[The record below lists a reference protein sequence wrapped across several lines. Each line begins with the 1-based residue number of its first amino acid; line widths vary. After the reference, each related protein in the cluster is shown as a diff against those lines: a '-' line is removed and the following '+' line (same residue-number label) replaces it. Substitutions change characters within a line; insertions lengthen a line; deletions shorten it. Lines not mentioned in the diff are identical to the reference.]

1 MKDSATLDIKHSIH
15 AKLHSGLDTQAENVS
30 LQTSQTRVARR
41 PMITPMPPPT
51 LTTDRLTLTP
61 PQLSDFDDSVA
72 RWSDPVVTQ
81 FVGGR
86 PSTPEETWARLLRAR
101 GLWALLGYGYW
112 AVRETATGRYVGEVG
127 FADFHREIEPNLFGQ
142 PEMGW
147 VLAAWSH
154 GQGFGTEAVT
164 AGLAWI
170 DNTLAPPHVPC
181 IIDPGNAASMAL
193 ALKLDFKVV
202 THTTY
207 KDAPIILLERTL

>member
-1 MKDSATLDIKHSIH
+1 MSAES
-15 AKLHSGLDTQAENVS
+15 
-30 LQTSQTRVARR
+30 
-41 PMITPMPPPT
+41 TPV
-51 LTTDRLTLTP
+51 LVTDRLTLRAP
-61 PQLSDFDDSVA
+61 ERADFEDSVA
-72 RWSDPVVTQ
+72 MWSDPIVTQ

-86 PSTPEETWARLLRAR
+86 PSTPEESWARLLRAR

-127 FADFHREIEPNLFGQ
+127 FADFHREIEPAFYDQ

-154 GQGFGTEAVT
+154 GQGFGTEAVR

-170 DNTLAPPHVPC
+170 DRTLAPHRVPC
-181 IIDPGNAASMAL
+181 IIDPGNAASLAL
-193 ALKLDFKVV
+193 ARKTGFKPV

-207 KDAPIILLERTL
+207 KDSPIMLLERNA